1 MSKKEISVNS
11 RKKILELENAMINIA
26 DGVNV
31 EGDGKSIVRDG
42 KISPIKHAFADGVYI
57 RQMDMV
63 KDTVVVGAIHK
74 HLHVW
79 FLLTGHVTIATED
92 TTEDYIAP
100 CYVVSTPGVKRV
112 ILANEDSIFVNI
124 HKNPSNT
131 QNIDELVKQYE
142 EKNGPDWVF
151 YVMEVESFERL
162 ALNMEDIK
170 RYIQQQKQIII
181 YYEEAVKPKEK
192 TDGKIP

>member
-11 RKKILELENAMINIA
+11 REKILEFENAMINIA

-92 TTEDYIAP
+92 VTEDYIAP

-131 QNIDELVKQYE
+131 RDLDELEKEIVALNYE
-142 EKNGPDWVF
+142 E
-151 YVMEVESFERL
+151 
-162 ALNMEDIK
+162 
-170 RYIQQQKQIII
+170 
-181 YYEEAVKPKEK
+181 YEEYINKNK
-192 TDGKIP
+192 